1 MEEKDFSL
9 LRPFDLE
16 AAKVGGVL
24 VDPKGTACQYVA
36 GPHPITKEIVV
47 EFKGQ
52 AGFVLGVASDLRMA
66 PLCWV
71 EGRPV
76 YKGDVLYARKYNMD
90 GAEKH
95 YVDRLDDDG
104 ARVWQ
109 DEERDDAGT
118 GYARIEMLTWT
129 PPKVRREIKL
139 LAFIDDGG
147 GLRWVREDYWND
159 ATYTRIPSEDK
170 VIEVEGP
177 AGQEGG
183 AA

>member
-1 MEEKDFSL
+1 MKEKDFSL

-16 AAKVGGVL
+16 AAKRGEKIHDVFGGAV
-24 VDPKGTACQYVA
+24 VFIDGPDA
-36 GPHPITKEIVV
+36 GGKFALRIDGH
-47 EFKGQ
+47 F
-52 AGFVLGVASDLRMA
+52 ASAYGDQLRMA

-104 ARVWQ
+104 KKVWQ
-109 DEERDDAGT
+109 DEKRDDAET

-139 LAFIDDGG
+139 LAFIDGG
-147 GLRWVREDYWND
+147 GALRWVREDYWND
-159 ATYTRIPSEDK
+159 APYTRIPSEDK
-170 VIEVEGP
+170 VIEVEEP
-177 AGQEGG
+177 ASQEGG